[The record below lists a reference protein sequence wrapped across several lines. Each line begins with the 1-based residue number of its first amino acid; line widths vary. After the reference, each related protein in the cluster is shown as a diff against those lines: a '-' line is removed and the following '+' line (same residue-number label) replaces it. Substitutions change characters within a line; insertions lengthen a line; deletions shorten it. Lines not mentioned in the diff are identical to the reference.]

1 MKPREAKRR
10 HRVPRNHNQ
19 MPDDEG
25 SDQDIAGVVIEE
37 LQESQQSSGRGGEV
51 ADDVNEDSQTN
62 LLMRPGGTSG
72 SEGGLRLDSN
82 AGADD
87 EEIGIVEQQDHLPGL
102 LPKKKPG
109 RVEPAGL
116 GAEVPSKTRFAG
128 VHQNFTEDQEY
139 NMHPPTAMPTA
150 DLPARMG
157 SVDFEPK
164 STRNTTF
171 LGGIFDTVK
180 MKMSQ
185 TGFRKIMP
193 KSDDEEDVHQFELQQ
208 LMDLPDG
215 ILR

>member
-10 HRVPRNHNQ
+10 PRVPKNHNQ

-25 SDQDIAGVVIEE
+25 SDEDIAGVVVEA
-37 LQESQQSSGRGGEV
+37 LQESQQSSGRGGRV
-51 ADDVNEDSQTN
+51 AQDSQTN
-62 LLMRPGGTSG
+62 LLMRPGGTGG
-72 SEGGLRLDSN
+72 SEAGLRLDSN

-87 EEIGIVEQQDHLPGL
+87 EEIGIVASQDHFPGL

-109 RVEPAGL
+109 RVEPAGS

-128 VHQNFTEDQEY
+128 VHRDFTEDQDY
-139 NMHPPTAMPTA
+139 NMYPPTAMPAA
-150 DLPARMG
+150 DLPTRMR